1 MTDMPAKLT
10 ILVADDDAQERNL
23 LFDLLSDNYEVLLAA
38 DGLDAMHLFE
48 ANRERIVAVITD
60 VQMPRLNGAELIEW
74 LHGRKPQLP
83 VILLSGDFGDVEI
96 SCLFQKQNAKWLSKP
111 FEAEQLE
118 ATLKRLVESAS
129 SGGKY

>member
-1 MTDMPAKLT
+1 MTDTPAKLT

-23 LFDLLSDNYEVLLAA
+23 LFDLLSNNYEVLLAA
-38 DGLDAMHLFE
+38 DGLDAMRLFE

-60 VQMPRLNGAELIEW
+60 VQMPRLSGAELVEW

-83 VILLSGDFGDVEI
+83 VILLSGNFGDVEI
-96 SCLFQKQNAKWLSKP
+96 SCVFQKQNAKWLPKP
-111 FEAEQLE
+111 FEAEQLK

-129 SGGKY
+129 SGGK